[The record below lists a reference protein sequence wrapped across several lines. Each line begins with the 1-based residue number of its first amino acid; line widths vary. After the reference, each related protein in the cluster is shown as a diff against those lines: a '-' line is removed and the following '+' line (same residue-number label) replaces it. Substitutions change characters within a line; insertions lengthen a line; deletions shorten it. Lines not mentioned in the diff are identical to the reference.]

1 MKKIVNTLKTRATS
15 LWNDESAQGA
25 TEYIVLLAVVV
36 IVVVIFR
43 DKIKGMVTDKL
54 NNVSQGMNQIDATSG
69 GGN

>member
-1 MKKIVNTLKTRATS
+1 MKKIANTLKS

>member
-1 MKKIVNTLKTRATS
+1 MKKLANTMKS

-43 DKIKGMVTDKL
+43 DKIKTMVTDKL
-54 NNVSQGMNQIDATSG
+54 NNVSTGMQAIDATST
-69 GGN
+69 N